1 MPSNENE
8 ILFDFHHNCANL
20 KSREIFLHNHHS
32 YEENPGVEYKMSVT
46 FIKNLRALSI
56 EGDGDIIVHMQS
68 TGGEWADGMAMYDA
82 MKLCKSKITIVSY
95 GQTESMSTI
104 ILQAANR
111 RLLTQNS
118 YFMVHYGTSG
128 YISQYQNVH
137 NWLEYDKKIC
147 SDMLDIYSSKCV
159 KGDFFKEKGYDI
171 PKVKKY
177 LQRKFKDGD
186 WYMSAEEAVYYGFA
200 DSVISKW

>member
-1 MPSNENE
+1 
-8 ILFDFHHNCANL
+8 
-20 KSREIFLHNHHS
+20 
-32 YEENPGVEYKMSVT
+32 MSVT

-56 EGDGDIIVHMQS
+56 EGTGDIKIHMQS

-82 MKLCKSKITIVSY
+82 IQLCKSKITIVSY

-104 ILQAANR
+104 ILQAADR
-111 RLLTQNS
+111 RLLTKNS

-147 SDMLDIYSSKCV
+147 NDMMEIYSSKCI
-159 KGDFFKEKGYDI
+159 KGQFFKEKGYDI
-171 PKVKKY
+171 NKVKKY
-177 LQRKFKDGD
+177 LHRKFKDGD
-186 WYMSAEEAVYYGFA
+186 WYMSAEDAVYYGFA
-200 DSVISKW
+200 DGIISTW

>member
-1 MPSNENE
+1 MATSENE

-32 YEENPGVEYKMSVT
+32 YDENPGVEYKMSVT
-46 FIKNLRALSI
+46 FIKNLRALAI
-56 EGDGDIIVHMQS
+56 DGTGEIKIHMQS
-68 TGGEWADGMAMYDA
+68 IGGEWADGMAMYDA

-104 ILQAANR
+104 ILQAADR
-111 RLLTQNS
+111 RLLAQNS
-118 YFMVHYGTSG
+118 YFVVHYGTSG
-128 YISQYQNVH
+128 CSGEYQNVH

-147 SDMLDIYSSKCV
+147 NTMMDIYAASCV
-159 KGDFFKEKGYDI
+159 KGEFFKNKNYDI
-171 PKVKKY
+171 AQVKKY
-177 LQRKFKDGD
+177 LHRKFKQGD

-200 DSVISKW
+200 DRIISTW